1 VAYSGANVPASL
13 SEAFRRGALLFDAG
27 AFFEAH
33 EAWEERWR
41 IETDPACRL
50 CLQGLIQVAA
60 AFHKL
65 IVSRAEEPA
74 SRLLARGL
82 AKLDACPPSTL
93 DPRIGAFR
101 EELRACALATE
112 VGTANRARIVPPRL
126 IT

>member
-1 VAYSGANVPASL
+1 MSETL
-13 SEAFRRGALLFDAG
+13 SEAFRRGARLFDAG

-41 IETDPACRL
+41 IETDPACRI

-65 IVSRAEEPA
+65 IVSGAEEPA

-82 AKLDACPPSTL
+82 AKLEACPVSTL
-93 DPRIGAFR
+93 DPCIGAFR
-101 EELRACALATE
+101 DELRARALAAQVDPELRVRVT
-112 VGTANRARIVPPRL
+112 PPRL

>member
-1 VAYSGANVPASL
+1 MSETL

-41 IETDPACRL
+41 IEADPACRI

-65 IVSRAEEPA
+65 IVLGAEEPA

-82 AKLDACPPSTL
+82 AKLDACSPSTL
-93 DPRIGAFR
+93 DPCIGAFR
-101 EELRACALATE
+101 DELRARSLGAEA
-112 VGTANRARIVPPRL
+112 GTANRPRIIPPRL
-126 IT
+126 IA

>member
-1 VAYSGANVPASL
+1 MPETL
-13 SEAFRRGALLFDAG
+13 SEAFQRGAFLFDAG

-65 IVSRAEEPA
+65 IVLGAEEPA

-93 DPRIGAFR
+93 DPCISAFR
-101 EELRACALATE
+101 EQLHACALATE
-112 VGTANRARIVPPRL
+112 VGTPNRARVIPPRL
-126 IT
+126 IP